1 MRRGISQFVE
11 QIILQSTL
19 GGGINCTLNRVLQ
32 ISWESRDMRIVNA
45 GIGGKL
51 IAGQFAAFPGTV
63 EWMPQDRSLANQ
75 IIQGTQVFFGSHKRT
90 MLRRLLAGTQVKKN
104 FFH

>member
-1 MRRGISQFVE
+1 GYFRKRFGAFDFVSVLSGRCRKIKPQLGMRRGISQFVE

-75 IIQGTQVFFGSHKRT
+75 IIQ
-90 MLRRLLAGTQVKKN
+90 
-104 FFH
+104 